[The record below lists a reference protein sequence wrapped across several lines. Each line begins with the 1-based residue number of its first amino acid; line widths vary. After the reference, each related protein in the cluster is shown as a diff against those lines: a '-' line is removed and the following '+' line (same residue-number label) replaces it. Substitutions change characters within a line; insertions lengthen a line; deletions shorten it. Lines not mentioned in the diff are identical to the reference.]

1 MSRDRSAL
9 FERKPAFK
17 DAVEFRGHAMV
28 RSTHPTTIEV
38 TTEED
43 LTESGDCII
52 GVGASKGCAGLS
64 AGVKEAVRRPG
75 SKVTLRVLVQGL
87 AFEVRAYGDPRRTL
101 TDPHEMVIR
110 RSDFVSGRT
119 LAVRADAAART
130 MPRDLVRLL
139 KSPATRGTLEIEVT

>member
-1 MSRDRSAL
+1 MSGAQDGL
-9 FERKPAFK
+9 LGRKPTVN

-43 LTESGDCII
+43 LTENGDCVI

-64 AGVKEAVRRPG
+64 DEVKGAIRRPG
-75 SKVTLRVLVQGL
+75 SRVTLRVLVQGL
-87 AFEVRAYGDPRRTL
+87 AFGVRAYGDPRLTL
-101 TDPHEMVIR
+101 SDPHEMVIR
-110 RSDFVSGRT
+110 RSDFISGRT

-130 MPRDLVRLL
+130 MPRGLVRLL